1 MRIIYFHQYFSTP
14 YGSAG
19 TRSYFFAK
27 QLINSGHEVFM
38 VCLSDERC
46 NSGLKKPFKNNFRK
60 GIVDGINII
69 EFNYKYSNKL
79 NLIGRL
85 LVFLK
90 FSLKALNFS
99 LISNAD
105 LIFCTSTPL
114 SIALPGIC
122 CRWIKGTPFVFEV
135 RDLWPE
141 LPVAMGLKINP
152 IFLKIINIF
161 EKLSYQSADQLIG
174 LAPGIC
180 RGIIRK
186 GVNAEKVNMIPNGCD
201 LDLFYPPENYIKEN
215 LEEIDLNI
223 NESKK
228 FIAAFTGAHGRANG
242 LDALLDA
249 AVELKKIG
257 NKNIHIIFIGD
268 GSKKLQLIERAK
280 IENLDNCH
288 FLDSIPKTRLA
299 EVLRKNIDV
308 GLMIL
313 DDIPAFQYGTSPN
326 KFFDYLAAGLPV
338 ITNYPGWISELI
350 EENKLGKSVKPQNP
364 KALANALLYMSKND
378 FLVKE
383 YSKNS
388 RILGTKSFSRDTQ
401 SKNFCKLIE
410 KAFYQN
416 KNRRNKYLLNQI
428 YNFFKNQVD
437 RIIAT
442 LAFILLLPIL
452 LIIALSV
459 LFNLGRPIFFIQ
471 KRPGYKSEPFYLIK
485 FRSMK
490 NKYDDKGVLLEDSS
504 RLNNFGKWLRSTSLD
519 ELPTLV
525 NIMRGQISFVGPRPL
540 LMRYLPLYSY
550 DQNRRHEVKPGLTG
564 WAQVNGRNNISWER
578 RLELDTWYVDN
589 RNFSLD
595 IFILFKTLIKVL
607 KREGISYKGQDTMP
621 LFKGQN
627 K

>member
-1 MRIIYFHQYFSTP
+1 
-14 YGSAG
+14 
-19 TRSYFFAK
+19 
-27 QLINSGHEVFM
+27 
-38 VCLSDERC
+38 
-46 NSGLKKPFKNNFRK
+46 
-60 GIVDGINII
+60 
-69 EFNYKYSNKL
+69 
-79 NLIGRL
+79 
-85 LVFLK
+85 
-90 FSLKALNFS
+90 
-99 LISNAD
+99 
-105 LIFCTSTPL
+105 
-114 SIALPGIC
+114 
-122 CRWIKGTPFVFEV
+122 
-135 RDLWPE
+135 
-141 LPVAMGLKINP
+141 
-152 IFLKIINIF
+152 
-161 EKLSYQSADQLIG
+161 
-174 LAPGIC
+174 
-180 RGIIRK
+180 
-186 GVNAEKVNMIPNGCD
+186 
-201 LDLFYPPENYIKEN
+201 
-215 LEEIDLNI
+215 
-223 NESKK
+223 
-228 FIAAFTGAHGRANG
+228 
-242 LDALLDA
+242 
-249 AVELKKIG
+249 
-257 NKNIHIIFIGD
+257 
-268 GSKKLQLIERAK
+268 
-280 IENLDNCH
+280 
-288 FLDSIPKTRLA
+288 
-299 EVLRKNIDV
+299 
-308 GLMIL
+308 
-313 DDIPAFQYGTSPN
+313 
-326 KFFDYLAAGLPV
+326 
-338 ITNYPGWISELI
+338 
-350 EENKLGKSVKPQNP
+350 
-364 KALANALLYMSKND
+364 MSKND